1 MLSIVL
7 AKPARHKER
16 KKMNQ
21 MKTAVIQTNDLSKN
35 YNGVAVLNGLN
46 LNVPQNSIFGFL
58 GPNGAGKTTTMKLL
72 LGLIKPSS
80 GQGTVFGFDIV
91 DDSLSIRSRIGYM
104 PQQPLFYP
112 TMTARETVTFSAR
125 FFFKGP
131 QAKIDER
138 VNEMLDLV
146 GLTAK
151 ADRPVKGFSGG
162 ERQRLGLA
170 QAQVNYPDLLIL
182 DEPAAALD
190 PIGRHDVLVIMEKL
204 RKYAT
209 VFYSTHILDDVQQVS
224 DTVAILNEGKL
235 ISQGPIERLLNG
247 EGQMIYNVSLQGD
260 LAATQARILQ
270 EPWVAQIIPQGRNGQ
285 TTWQVTV
292 SDEALAEAKLLRLL
306 LADEQITVTAFGRK
320 KVELEEAFMTLV
332 QGDNHEQ

>member
-1 MLSIVL
+1 MSQ
-7 AKPARHKER
+7 A
-16 KKMNQ
+16 N
-21 MKTAVIQTNDLSKN
+21 TAVIQTSGLSKN
-35 YNGVAVLNGLN
+35 YGGISVLDGLN

-80 GQGTVFGFDIV
+80 GRGAIFGHDIAAE
-91 DDSLSIRSRIGYM
+91 SLAIRARIGYM
-104 PQQPLFYP
+104 PQQPHFYP
-112 TMTARETVTFSAR
+112 DMTARETVRFTAR

-131 QAKIDER
+131 TSKIEER
-138 VNEMLDLV
+138 VSEVLHLV
-146 GLTAK
+146 GLADK

-224 DTVAILNEGKL
+224 DTVAILNNGKL
-235 ISQGPIERLLNG
+235 ISQGPIEQLLNG
-247 EGQMIYNVSLQGD
+247 EGKTVYTVALQGD
-260 LAATQARILQ
+260 LAALQARVAQ
-270 EPWVAQIIPQGRNGQ
+270 EPWIEQITPQGRNGH
-285 TTWQVTV
+285 TTWQVAV
-292 SDEALAEAKLLRLL
+292 SDEGAAEAKLLRLL
-306 LADEQITVTAFGRK
+306 LADEQTTVTAFGRH

-332 QGDNHEQ
+332 KGANNEQ

>member
-1 MLSIVL
+1 MELT
-7 AKPARHKER
+7 
-16 KKMNQ
+16 N
-21 MKTAVIQTNDLSKN
+21 TAVIQTKGLSKN
-35 YNGVAVLNGLN
+35 YDGVSVLNDLN
-46 LNVPQNSIFGFL
+46 LNVPQHSIFGFL

-80 GQGTVFGFDIV
+80 GQGTVFGHDIV
-91 DDSLSIRSRIGYM
+91 HDSLAIRARIGYM
-104 PQQPLFYP
+104 PQQPHFYP
-112 TMTARETVTFSAR
+112 TMTARETVRFTAR

-131 QAKIDER
+131 PAKIEAR
-138 VNEMLDLV
+138 VNEVLNLV
-146 GLTAK
+146 GLADK

-190 PIGRHDVLVIMEKL
+190 PIGRHDVLVVMEKL

-235 ISQGPIERLLNG
+235 ISQGPIEQLLNG
-247 EGQMIYNVSLQGD
+247 EGKTIYTVALQGD
-260 LAATQARILQ
+260 LAAVRTRVEQ
-270 EPWVAQIIPQGRNGQ
+270 EPWIEQITLQGQNGH
-285 TTWQVTV
+285 TIWQVAV
-292 SDEALAEAKLLRLL
+292 KDEAVAEAKLLRQL
-306 LADEQITVTAFGRK
+306 LADEQTTVTAFGRK

-332 QGDNHEQ
+332 KGANDEQQ

>member
-1 MLSIVL
+1 M
-7 AKPARHKER
+7 EG
-16 KKMNQ
+16 MD
-21 MKTAVIQTNDLSKN
+21 TAVIQTDGLSKQ
-35 YNGVAVLNGLN
+35 YNGISVLNGLN
-46 LNVPQNSIFGFL
+46 LNVPQHSIFGFL

-80 GQGTVFGFDIV
+80 GHGTVFGYDIV
-91 DDSLSIRSRIGYM
+91 GDSLAIRARIGYM

-112 TMTARETVTFSAR
+112 SMTARETVHFTAR

-131 QAKIDER
+131 QAKIEER
-138 VNEMLDLV
+138 VNEVLHLV
-146 GLTAK
+146 GLTDK
-151 ADRPVKGFSGG
+151 ADRPIKSFSGG

-235 ISQGPIERLLNG
+235 ISQGPIEHLLNG
-247 EGQMIYNVSLQGD
+247 EGQTIYTVALHGN
-260 LAATQARILQ
+260 LAAARARVEQ
-270 EPWVAQIIPQGRNGQ
+270 EPWVEQVTTLAQNGQ
-285 TTWQVTV
+285 TIWQVAV
-292 SDEALAEAKLLRLL
+292 ADEAVAEAKLLRLL
-306 LADEQITVTAFGRK
+306 LADDHTVVTAFGRK
-320 KVELEEAFMTLV
+320 KVELEEAFMALV
-332 QGDNHEQ
+332 KGDNHDQ

>member
-1 MLSIVL
+1 MEL
-7 AKPARHKER
+7 K
-16 KKMNQ
+16 
-21 MKTAVIQTNDLSKN
+21 KTAVIQTNDLSKN

-46 LNVPQNSIFGFL
+46 LNVPQHSIFGFL

-80 GQGTVFGFDIV
+80 GQGTVFGGDIAA
-91 DDSLSIRSRIGYM
+91 DSLLIRSRIGYM

-224 DTVAILNEGKL
+224 DTVAILNGGKL
-235 ISQGPIERLLNG
+235 ISQGPIEQLLNG
-247 EGQMIYNVSLQGD
+247 EGQTIYTVALQGD
-260 LAATQARILQ
+260 LAATEARITQ
-270 EPWVAQIIPQGRNGQ
+270 EPWVEQIIPQGGNGQ
-285 TTWQVTV
+285 TTWQVAV

-306 LADEQITVTAFGRK
+306 LADEQMTVTAFGRK

-332 QGDNHEQ
+332 KGDNHEQ

>member
-1 MLSIVL
+1 MESID
-7 AKPARHKER
+7 
-16 KKMNQ
+16 
-21 MKTAVIQTNDLSKN
+21 TAVIQTNGLSKN
-35 YNGVAVLNGLN
+35 YDGVSVLNGLN
-46 LNVPQNSIFGFL
+46 LNVPQHSIFGFL

-80 GQGTVFGFDIV
+80 GQGTVFGHDIV
-91 DDSLSIRSRIGYM
+91 HDSLAIRARIGYM
-104 PQQPLFYP
+104 PQQPHFYP
-112 TMTARETVTFSAR
+112 TMTARETVRFTAR

-131 QAKIDER
+131 SAKIEAR
-138 VNEMLDLV
+138 VNEVLDLV
-146 GLTAK
+146 GLADK

-190 PIGRHDVLVIMEKL
+190 PIGRHDVLVIMERL

-224 DTVAILNEGKL
+224 ETVAILNEGKL
-235 ISQGPIERLLNG
+235 ISQGPIEQLLNG
-247 EGQMIYNVSLQGD
+247 EGQTIYTVALQGD
-260 LAATQARILQ
+260 LAAVQACVAQ
-270 EPWVAQIIPQGRNGQ
+270 EPWIEKITSQGRNGQ
-285 TTWQVTV
+285 TIWQVAV
-292 SDEALAEAKLLRLL
+292 SDEAVAEAKLLRLL
-306 LADEQITVTAFGRK
+306 LADENTTVTAFGRK

-332 QGDNHEQ
+332 KGANNEQ

>member
-1 MLSIVL
+1 
-7 AKPARHKER
+7 
-16 KKMNQ
+16 MNQ
-21 MKTAVIQTNDLSKN
+21 MKTAVIQTNGLSKN
-35 YNGVAVLNGLN
+35 YNGVSVLNGLN
-46 LNVPQNSIFGFL
+46 LNVPQHSIFGFL

-80 GQGTVFGFDIV
+80 GQGTVFGNDIAE
-91 DDSLSIRSRIGYM
+91 DSLTIRSRIGYM

-224 DTVAILNEGKL
+224 DTVAILNGGKL
-235 ISQGPIERLLNG
+235 ISQGPIEQLLNG
-247 EGQMIYNVSLQGD
+247 EGQTIYTVALHGD
-260 LAATQARILQ
+260 LVTTQARIAQ
-270 EPWVAQIIPQGRNGQ
+270 EPWVEQIMPQGRNGQ
-285 TTWQVTV
+285 TTWQVAV

-306 LADEQITVTAFGRK
+306 LADEQTTVTAFGRK

>member
-1 MLSIVL
+1 MEQIS
-7 AKPARHKER
+7 
-16 KKMNQ
+16 
-21 MKTAVIQTNDLSKN
+21 KTVIQTNGLSKN
-35 YNGVAVLNGLN
+35 YDGVSVLSGLN
-46 LNVPQNSIFGFL
+46 LNVPQHSIFGFL

-80 GQGTVFGFDIV
+80 GQGTVFGYDIV
-91 DDSLSIRSRIGYM
+91 HDSLAIRARIGYM
-104 PQQPLFYP
+104 PQQPHFYP
-112 TMTARETVTFSAR
+112 TMTARETVRFTAR

-131 QAKIDER
+131 PAKIEAR
-138 VNEMLDLV
+138 VNEVLDLV
-146 GLTAK
+146 GLTDK

-190 PIGRHDVLVIMEKL
+190 PIGRHDVLVVMERL

-235 ISQGPIERLLNG
+235 ISQGPIEQLLHG
-247 EGQMIYNVSLQGD
+247 EGQTIYTVALQGD
-260 LAATQARILQ
+260 LAAVQARIAQ
-270 EPWVAQIIPQGRNGQ
+270 EPWIEQITPQGQNGR
-285 TTWQVTV
+285 TIWQVAV
-292 SDEALAEAKLLRLL
+292 SDEAVAEAKLLRLL
-306 LADEQITVTAFGRK
+306 LADENTTVTAFGRK

-332 QGDNHEQ
+332 KGDNNEQ

>member
-1 MLSIVL
+1 
-7 AKPARHKER
+7 
-16 KKMNQ
+16 MNQ
-21 MKTAVIQTNDLSKN
+21 ADTAVIQTKDLSKH
-35 YNGVAVLNGLN
+35 YNEVAVLNGLN
-46 LNVPQNSIFGFL
+46 LNVPKNSIFGFL

-80 GQGTVFGFDIV
+80 GQGSVFGHDIV
-91 DDSLSIRSRIGYM
+91 SDSLAIRSRIGYL

-112 TMTARETVTFSAR
+112 TMTARETVTFAAR
-125 FFFKGP
+125 FFYKGP
-131 QAKIDER
+131 QAQIDAR
-138 VNEMLDLV
+138 VTEMLELV
-146 GLTAK
+146 GLSAK

-190 PIGRHDVLVIMEKL
+190 PIGRHDVLLIMEKL

-224 DTVAILNEGKL
+224 DTVAILNAGKL
-235 ISQGPIERLLNG
+235 ISQGPIEQLLNG
-247 EGQMIYNVSLQGD
+247 EGQTIYTVTLYGD
-260 LAATQARILQ
+260 LAAARQRIAQ
-270 EPWVAQIIPQGRNGQ
+270 EPWVEQITPQGRNGH
-285 TTWQVTV
+285 TTWQVAV

-306 LADEQITVTAFGRK
+306 LADEQTTVTAFGRK

>member
-1 MLSIVL
+1 MEL
-7 AKPARHKER
+7 K
-16 KKMNQ
+16 
-21 MKTAVIQTNDLSKN
+21 KTAVIQTNDLSKN

-46 LNVPQNSIFGFL
+46 LNVPQHSIFGFL

-80 GQGTVFGFDIV
+80 GQGTVFGSDIAE
-91 DDSLSIRSRIGYM
+91 DSLTIRSRIGYM

-138 VNEMLDLV
+138 VNEMLHLV

-235 ISQGPIERLLNG
+235 ISQGPIDLLLNG
-247 EGQMIYNVSLQGD
+247 EGQTIYTVALHGD
-260 LAATQARILQ
+260 LAATQARVLQ
-270 EPWVAQIIPQGRNGQ
+270 EPWVEQIIPQGGNGQ
-285 TTWQVTV
+285 TTWQIAV

-306 LADEQITVTAFGRK
+306 LADEQMTVTAFGRK
-320 KVELEEAFMTLV
+320 KVELEEAFMTLIK
-332 QGDNHEQ
+332 GDNHEQ